1 MIQPLRRL
9 RARPGLTLAVVAM
22 LGLAIGLTTA
32 TFTVADALVWT
43 PVPFRDP
50 GRLTRIAMF
59 DTHGG
64 RTDVAP
70 AVLAAWRRTPAFEA
84 AEGAATATSIV
95 ETGRGPIVAASAQV
109 SPGIFALLG
118 AQPLRGRL
126 FDPTDG
132 RAGTDDRV
140 VISEPLWRSAFGG
153 DPSIVGQRVSIDG
166 ARATVIGVMP
176 AAFHFPEWTTALWMP
191 LDFLAPPPAFADRRA
206 QAFVRLA
213 RGVPLA
219 DAMRDA
225 TSLARNAD
233 AAITA
238 AMRATPLP
246 VARSAGDASYWRALP
261 ALAGGVALVFV
272 VLCANVCSLL
282 LARLTARRHEVQLCT
297 ALGASRARLFK
308 EVAIEHVLLG
318 LAGVI
323 AGMSVAWLFVTLA
336 RVFLPQAFLLR
347 TLHAVDLDPRAL
359 LVAAAAG
366 MVATMAAGLLPA
378 WLGTRPDV
386 SSSLSATERTS
397 TETRTSRAV
406 TRSLLIV
413 EIALACT
420 LLVGGSLLL
429 RSFVNLA
436 TTDSGVHADGV
447 LMTCI
452 SLSAKAFP
460 DRAARMTA
468 VSTLEDAV
476 RALPGVQQVALSYGV
491 PPDGG
496 ARHYYDDWLSDAPGA
511 RPLTLAVDSY
521 EASTEFF
528 DLYGIPILQ
537 GRGFHPDDPDD
548 RAVVGDRFAATMWP
562 GLNPVGHTFRFGR
575 RQLQVIGVAREIRF
589 PSLEA
594 NRDRPEFY
602 ERLRDA
608 RGSFSINVRC
618 APQCPAEAVLRQTIA
633 DSVPRADVWKV
644 AMVADAYREELARP
658 RATAALASTFAII
671 AVLAAAG
678 GLFSVLTYAVAGRRR
693 EFGIRA
699 AIGASPRQIR
709 RLVYRDA
716 AIVAV
721 AGTMLGIAA
730 SAASARAIAAL
741 QYGVRAW
748 DPWSWTVV
756 CALLVATTMLAG
768 WRPARVAARVD
779 PVELLRADN

>member
-1 MIQPLRRL
+1 MFHALRRL
-9 RARPGLTLAVVAM
+9 RARPGLTLAVIAM

-32 TFTVADALVWT
+32 TFTVADALVLT
-43 PVPFRDP
+43 PVPFRDG
-50 GRLTRIAMF
+50 GRLTKVAMF
-59 DTHGG
+59 DPHGG

-70 AVLAAWRRTPAFEA
+70 AVLAAWRQTPAFDA

-95 ETGRGPIVAASAQV
+95 ETGRGPIVAASARV
-109 SPGIFALLG
+109 SPGMFALLG
-118 AQPLRGRL
+118 VQPLRGRV

-132 RAGTDDRV
+132 RGGSEDRV
-140 VISEPLWRSAFGG
+140 VLSEPLWRSAFGG

-166 ARATVIGVMP
+166 TRATVIGIMP
-176 AAFHFPEWTTALWMP
+176 AAFHFPEWTTAFWMP
-191 LDFLAPPPAFADRRA
+191 LDFLAPPAAFVDRRP
-206 QAFVRLA
+206 QALVRIA
-213 RGVPLA
+213 RGVPLT
-219 DAMRDA
+219 DAMREA
-225 TSLARNAD
+225 TSTARTAD
-233 AAITA
+233 AAITP

-246 VARSAGDASYWRALP
+246 LARSADDAAYWRALP
-261 ALAGGVALVFV
+261 ALAGGVVLVFV

-282 LARLTARRHEVQLCT
+282 LARLTARRQEVRLCT
-297 ALGASRARLFK
+297 ALGASRARLFGD
-308 EVAIEHVLLG
+308 VATEHALLG
-318 LAGVI
+318 AAGVI
-323 AGMSVAWLFVTLA
+323 VGVAVAWWFVSLA
-336 RVFLPQAFLLR
+336 RLFLPQAFLLR
-347 TLHAVDLDPRAL
+347 TLHPVDLDPRAL

-366 MVATMAAGLLPA
+366 VLATMAGGLLPA
-378 WLGTRPDV
+378 WLGTRADV
-386 SSSLSATERTS
+386 SSSLSASDRTS
-397 TETRTSRAV
+397 TETRMSRAV
-406 TRSLLIV
+406 TRSLLTA

-420 LLVGGSLLL
+420 LLIGGSLLL

-436 TTDSGVHADGV
+436 TTDPGVRTDGV
-447 LMTCI
+447 LMTWI
-452 SLSAKAFP
+452 SLPAKAFP
-460 DRAARMTA
+460 DRAARVTA
-468 VSTLEDAV
+468 VSTLEDAM
-476 RALPGVQQVALSYGV
+476 RELPGVQHLALSYGV

-511 RPLTLAVDSY
+511 RPLTLAVQSY

-537 GRGFHPDDPDD
+537 GRGFRPDDPDD
-548 RAVVGDRFAATMWP
+548 RAVVGERFGATMWP

-589 PSLEA
+589 PSLDA
-594 NRDRPEFY
+594 KRDMLEFY

-608 RGSFSINVRC
+608 RGNFSISVRC
-618 APQCPAEAVLRQTIA
+618 APQCPAEAVLRRTIA

-658 RATAALASTFAII
+658 RATAALASTFAVI
-671 AVLAAAG
+671 AVLAAAA

-693 EFGIRA
+693 EFGIRT

-716 AIVAV
+716 AVV
-721 AGTMLGIAA
+721 TVTGTILGIAA

-748 DPWSWTVV
+748 DPWSWTIVLG
-756 CALLVATTMLAG
+756 LLAATTLLAC

-779 PVELLRADN
+779 PVALLRSE